1 MRISDWSSDVCS
13 SDLFGSIAVGFG
25 FAPSDS
31 NNYLEDI
38 AGDAALYLQNASDLL
53 DTFTGSVSTGASVE
67 GNVLTDGETTPG
79 VDGTVGVDADEG
91 GADGLS
97 HLASITIGGTTST
110 EIGCASCRTRE
121 CQYVSIS
128 VVGGSLQQK

>member
-1 MRISDWSSDVCS
+1 MNTCIELVFFFFKRKTAYEMHISDWSAGVCS
-13 SDLFGSIAVGFG
+13 
-25 FAPSDS
+25 
-31 NNYLEDI
+31 
-38 AGDAALYLQNASDLL
+38 SDLL
-53 DTFTGSVSTGASVE
+53 DTFTGSGSTGASVE

-79 VDGTVGVDADEG
+79 VDGAVGVDADEG
-91 GADGLS
+91 GAGGLS
-97 HLASITIGGTTST
+97 HLASITIGGQTFT